1 MVSFR
6 NDLSLLINRHYV
18 DMGGGSKRTKRIS
31 LAAQLIKSTIQIGIV
46 ARHHYGIS
54 AVFAKTLFPGETSDG
69 VAKCRCYLRL
79 VVIPMQ
85 NDFSRSNKPVS
96 IATCLASG
104 ST

>member
-69 VAKCRCYLRL
+69 VAKCRVLSQACCNPNEERFLEEH
-79 VVIPMQ
+79 Q
-85 NDFSRSNKPVS
+85 
-96 IATCLASG
+96 TCIYSYM
-104 ST
+104 SC